1 MVNIAPVLTV
11 SQPTKFNELVNRL
24 NTQYPYKDTNSAMN
38 SKEYEI
44 RLLHHNVQSLSNKLL
59 DIAVMLATEH

>member
-1 MVNIAPVLTV
+1 MANTAPVLTV
-11 SQPTKFNELVNRL
+11 GQPTKVNEVVNRL

-38 SKEYEI
+38 CKEYEI
-44 RLLHHNVQSLSNKLL
+44 RLLHHDVQCPSNKLL

>member
-1 MVNIAPVLTV
+1 MANIAPVLTV
-11 SQPTKFNELVNRL
+11 SQPTKVNELVNRL
-24 NTQYPYKDTNSAMN
+24 NTQYPYKDKNSAMN

-44 RLLHHNVQSLSNKLL
+44 RTLHYNVQSLSNKLL